1 MVNIVKGKSTSR
13 NNNGDFCISF
23 SPNISVPIT
32 FSKPNHHK
40 KLYTFEYARPILTLT
55 SGTAEN
61 IVLSSQSLCLNLL
74 NMVSKILY
82 FFCVLHLKQHV
93 NFCLRMCFRTC
104 GQTVDSVHAELWR
117 LLETCDVGGIS
128 KWMRKMFR

>member
-13 NNNGDFCISF
+13 SNNGDFCTSF

-40 KLYTFEYARPILTLT
+40 KLYTFEYTRPILTLT

-61 IVLSSQSLCLNLL
+61 IVLSSQSLYLIFIKYGPENLVFL
-74 NMVSKILY
+74 LCI
-82 FFCVLHLKQHV
+82 
-93 NFCLRMCFRTC
+93 T
-104 GQTVDSVHAELWR
+104 
-117 LLETCDVGGIS
+117 LETACELLP
-128 KWMRKMFR
+128 